1 MSKLLRAGFFHRRKS
16 ILFWATLL
24 FSLAYGIIYAAICL
38 MSNSIEDGVFLLAM
52 FLVMSIYVSLSTGSE
67 RSNGVIRN
75 KVITGHT
82 KWAIFMSEIIMNI
95 VICALMM
102 LLFLVPFVI
111 VGCYRLFTNIPVDT
125 LLYVLL
131 GLILVSVL
139 YAAVFTLISYLV
151 KSKAV
156 GSITCIFLTAAI
168 MVGAY
173 YCELA
178 LGQVEYM
185 TITIS
190 DSSTE
195 EITEEIIEN
204 PNYVGGMAR
213 DVLKAANCVLP
224 QGQTDGYL
232 LYLYIL
238 NKNVDTSSEG
248 VITHF
253 EDYTNISV
261 YPFCSV
267 LLTIF
272 IVGVGWI
279 TVRKRDLK

>member
-24 FSLAYGIIYAAICL
+24 FSLACGIIYAVICL
-38 MSNSIEDGVFLLAM
+38 MSNSIEDGIFLLAM

-82 KWAIFMSEIIMNI
+82 KWTIFMSEIIMNI

-131 GLILVSVL
+131 GLVLVSVL

-156 GSITCIFLTAAI
+156 GSIMCIFLTAAI

-173 YCELA
+173 YCESA
-178 LGQVEYM
+178 LGQVEYI
-185 TITIS
+185 TITIP
-190 DSSTE
+190 DSS
-195 EITEEIIEN
+195 TEEIIEN
-204 PNYVGGMAR
+204 PNYVGGTAR

-261 YPFCSV
+261 YPLCSV